1 MPFYMSGAHGEG
13 TRVWCAPAG
22 CTLARP
28 TAVHKLTVATAVESG
43 SNKNVTWSAD
53 PAVTDDFKA
62 ITKGVFPYLT
72 FVNPTT
78 GEEILAEVTGAGIA
92 ENGLSAN
99 VNLKRNLPAG
109 AVAYYPAK
117 LGGRASVDIQSE
129 DETAPV
135 ENFDNDGWK
144 DYVMTSL
151 GQAVSTTGSYMALD
165 AGYLNALRA
174 RLDFQQGGTG
184 KVILIV
190 ALPAP
195 NFCPDDKTYSSGM
208 VLSGIANVSSAPITS
223 GAQGVIEGNIDFQY
237 CGPVSITFD
246 EKPVATPLETTSTGG
261 GTSPGDE

>member
-28 TAVHKLTVATAVESG
+28 TAVRKLTVSANVAKGDDV
-43 SNKNVTWSAD
+43 KVTWGVAPTVGAD
-53 PAVTDDFKA
+53 FLA
-62 ITKGVFPYLT
+62 IIDGIFPYLT
-72 FVNPTT
+72 FVDPTT
-78 GEEILAEVTGAGIA
+78 GEEILAEVTGTGFATSGFGA
-92 ENGLSAN
+92 Q
-99 VNLKRNLPAG
+99 VKLKRDLPKD
-109 AVAYYPAK
+109 AVAYYPSK

-135 ENFDNDGWK
+135 ENFDNEGWK

-190 ALPAP
+190 ALPTP
-195 NFCPDDKTYSSGM
+195 NFCPGDDTYTSGM
-208 VLSGIANVSSAPITS
+208 VLSGIANVSSAPVTS

-237 CGPVSITFD
+237 CGPVSITFNNGTI
-246 EKPVATPLETTSTGG
+246 ATPLQAPS
-261 GTSPGDE
+261 SPPD